1 MEQMLLDGLSSC
13 YVFVFYFYPKPP
25 IFFFFFF
32 FFFSCFCFSHPKH
45 RNPTELNRNRLQSV
59 DLVFIPYKSVLVLN
73 VLKLKF
79 SVRCKNC
86 LQHRPN
92 RTDYTP
98 NVWLLIPHTL
108 NKLILH
114 IIFLSVKQIL
124 GHVWFLEPHTLGKLI
139 LPIICLN
146 VK

>member
-25 IFFFFFF
+25 IFFFF

-92 RTDYTP
+92 QTDYTP

-108 NKLILH
+108 NKSILH

-124 GHVWFLEPHTLGKLI
+124 GHVWFLEPYTLGKLI
-139 LPIICLN
+139 LPIIYLN
-146 VK
+146 IK